1 MPAYPHEIQEARDEG
16 VRFRFLATPVEFL
29 GWWYLE
35 GVACLEMALGEP
47 DESGR
52 RRPVPI
58 EGSDFTLLAD
68 TAVKA
73 IGQQARDELP
83 GWIDGLELVHGHV
96 EVDEAGRTGN
106 QRFFA
111 GGDTI
116 NGGASVVEAVRD
128 GKRAA
133 EAIDRELRCRS

>member
-1 MPAYPHEIQEARDEG
+1 
-16 VRFRFLATPVEFL
+16 
-29 GWWYLE
+29 
-35 GVACLEMALGEP
+35 MALGEP

-52 RRPVPI
+52 RRPVPV

-68 TAVKA
+68 TVVKA

-83 GWIDGLELVHGHV
+83 GWIEGLELGHGKV
-96 EVDEAGRTGN
+96 EVDESGRTGN
-106 QRFFA
+106 VKFFA
-111 GGDTI
+111 GGDVI

-133 EAIDRELRCRS
+133 EAIDRELRCVS